1 MKIDYFSRSGALY
14 NEDIYEANPNYA
26 FVLDGATGLLKEKV
40 SDMETDAQWYV
51 HEWRNYLIH
60 NIMDNSKTLV
70 QIIKEGILLIS
81 KKYLQFEG
89 ADKVVSRPSSG
100 ISLFRV
106 INNKL
111 QYFLLGD
118 CSQIITKTDESIIHM
133 QIQDLPRLD
142 GINLD
147 RMVKVAHENGISKT
161 IDARPLINNFL
172 VETRLSQNTD
182 KGYWIL
188 SDNPDAADHALT
200 GETDFSEVQQV
211 ICLSDGYSQIYD
223 TFKIYSVEKFAE
235 LIGASNNL
243 SEVHNVLWNL
253 QEKDKYCIKYP
264 RFKLRDDATIVVF
277 NK

>member
-1 MKIDYFSRSGALY
+1 MKIDYFSRSGTLY
-14 NEDIYEANPNYA
+14 NEDIYEANPTYA

-51 HEWRNYLIH
+51 NEWRNYLIH
-60 NIMDNSKTLV
+60 NIMDDSKTLI
-70 QIIKEGILLIS
+70 QIIKEGILLIT
-81 KKYLQFEG
+81 KKYFQFEG

-118 CSQIITKTDESIIHM
+118 CSQIITKTDESIMHM

-147 RMVKVAHENGISKT
+147 RMVKAAHEKGLSRV
-161 IDARPLINNFL
+161 IDARPLINNYL

-188 SDNPDAADHALT
+188 SDNPDAAEHGLT
-200 GETDFSEVQQV
+200 GELDFSEVQQI

-223 TFKIYSVEKFAE
+223 TFEIYSVEKFAE

-253 QEKDKYCIKYP
+253 QEKDKYCAKYP

-277 NK
+277 NR